1 MDGGIVGQSCI
12 WKLFWTESLVDRVY
26 NGQNW
31 FGWSP
36 WWTGMQ
42 LDRKALG
49 NYVWTES
56 LMDRF
61 YNGQSWFGKSPGWPG
76 VHLDRIVF

>member
-1 MDGGIVGQSCI
+1 MDRVVFGNLV
-12 WKLFWTESLVDRVY
+12 WTESLVDRVY

-31 FGWSP
+31 IGWIP
-36 WWTGMQ
+36 CWTGMQ

-49 NYVWTES
+49 NYVWTEF
-56 LMDRF
+56 LIDRF
-61 YNGQSWFGKSPGWPG
+61 YNGQSWFGKSPRWPG

>member
-1 MDGGIVGQSCI
+1 
-12 WKLFWTESLVDRVY
+12 
-26 NGQNW
+26 
-31 FGWSP
+31 
-36 WWTGMQ
+36 MQ

-49 NYVWTES
+49 NYNWTES

-61 YNGQSWFGKSPGWPG
+61 YNGQSWFGKSPRWPG